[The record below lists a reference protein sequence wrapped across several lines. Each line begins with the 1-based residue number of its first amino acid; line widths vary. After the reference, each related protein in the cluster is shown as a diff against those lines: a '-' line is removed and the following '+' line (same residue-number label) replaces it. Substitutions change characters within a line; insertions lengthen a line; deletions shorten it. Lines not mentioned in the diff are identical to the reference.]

1 MNNSNAINSRKYES
15 PKLESVTLLVER
27 GYQLSSTLENMY
39 GTEDDW
45 D

>member
-1 MNNSNAINSRKYES
+1 MNGMATMCNRGYES
-15 PKLESVTLLVER
+15 PKLESITLVVER
-27 GYQLSSTLENMY
+27 GYALSSTLENMY

>member
-1 MNNSNAINSRKYES
+1 MNNSNAIDNRKYES
-15 PKLESVTLLVER
+15 PKLESVILSVER
-27 GYQLSSTLENMY
+27 GYELSSTLENMY